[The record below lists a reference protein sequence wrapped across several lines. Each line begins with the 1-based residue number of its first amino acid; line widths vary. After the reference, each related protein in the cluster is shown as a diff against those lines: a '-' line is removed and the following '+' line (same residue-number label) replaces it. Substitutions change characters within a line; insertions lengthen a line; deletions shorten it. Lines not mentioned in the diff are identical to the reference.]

1 MKKYLL
7 LTSLFIFC
15 ACVQET
21 PQPEASAGNTLNPT
35 AGSGSGSTSGSGSG
49 GTTTGGT
56 TGGGNTNQ
64 ALSAAVVRVKNYNQY
79 NQTLEK
85 LTGLSRAKYNTL
97 FEELKGS
104 LPADNDIGGLTSFN
118 LIAMTRLSD
127 AYCKDWV
134 EREATLGLNG
144 KLIPFKPIEVRDFLI
159 NTFLDVDKEEKFAS
173 LKIEVDNVL
182 GNDDGA
188 GGELFP
194 GYANNL
200 TSNKNITVAACVA
213 VLASPYI
220 TLLE

>member
-1 MKKYLL
+1 MKTYLL
-7 LTSLFIFC
+7 LTSLFIFS

-21 PQPEASAGNTLNPT
+21 TKPQAEAGGSSNTT
-35 AGSGSGSTSGSGSG
+35 SG
-49 GTTTGGT
+49 GTSGAGGGT
-56 TGGGNTNQ
+56 TITQGLTP
-64 ALSAAVVRVKNYNQY
+64 AIVRVKNYNQY
-79 NQTLEK
+79 NQSLEK

-134 EREATLGLNG
+134 DREETLGLNG
-144 KLIPFKPIEVRDFLI
+144 KLNPLKPIDVREFLI
-159 NTFLDVDKEEKFAS
+159 NTFLDVDKDEKFAS
-173 LKIEVDNVL
+173 LRTEVDNVL
-182 GNDDGA
+182 SNDDGS
-188 GGELFP
+188 GGDLFP

-200 TSNKNITVAACVA
+200 ASNKNITIAACVSI
-213 VLASPYI
+213 LASPYI